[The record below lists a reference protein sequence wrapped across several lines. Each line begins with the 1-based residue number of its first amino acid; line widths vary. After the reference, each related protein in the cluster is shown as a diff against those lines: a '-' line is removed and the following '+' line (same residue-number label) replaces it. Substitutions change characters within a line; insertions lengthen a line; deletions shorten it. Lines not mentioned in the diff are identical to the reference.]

1 MQICLSNDGLKQL
14 WPKQGVLFWSNFND
28 MWVVL
33 AETDL
38 SPLQSANSK
47 GLAKLGNIIAEAFL
61 WRQMLFLFSFEILK
75 NVHAPLCNGSIL

>member
-1 MQICLSNDGLKQL
+1 MQLCLSNGLKQL

-61 WRQMLFLFSFEILK
+61 WRQMLFLFSFEI
-75 NVHAPLCNGSIL
+75 